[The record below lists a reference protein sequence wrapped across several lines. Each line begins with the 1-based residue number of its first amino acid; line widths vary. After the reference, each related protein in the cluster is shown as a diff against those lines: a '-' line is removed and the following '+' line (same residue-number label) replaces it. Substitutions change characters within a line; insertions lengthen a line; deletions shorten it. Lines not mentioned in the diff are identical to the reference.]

1 LFQAFET
8 ACLRTIFLDKMAKF
22 FLVFLSLIFFSFSAF
37 CKDYKIGE
45 LIDIAEKN
53 SPNIRAAQ
61 YSALAQKRLANQQKY
76 WSNPVVSFGRLGGQ
90 DIYGVSQTIPFY
102 NKLQSKYDIEEAE
115 FRVLET
121 RKNNL
126 ALFVKSEVF
135 SLLYQYQALQKKIE
149 LAQKRLDRLNLVD
162 KYLTTIVLSSPTKKA
177 QWQITKDKIRLV
189 ERDLIKYRN
198 ELYQTWNLANV
209 YLNLESEPSNIS
221 FEWLDDSNYKGKK
234 FFVETAIENNLE
246 LKEQKILISKYKS
259 ELSFAKVEQMPD
271 VSVSA
276 TRQNGG
282 SATGLGGLPNQDAT
296 GVGLS
301 LSIPLINRNQEKIAS
316 SESKIKAQEF
326 EVEFQRNQL
335 VKLISNDVNEY
346 ETSLKLAKNFPV
358 SNINKIVSRLSE
370 ANSDFKKGVLDFIT
384 YIELDSQ
391 EYQTIDTILDT
402 QVELAASYADLMKK
416 VGNFT
421 LPNSTLA
428 QNDK

>member
-1 LFQAFET
+1 
-8 ACLRTIFLDKMAKF
+8 MAKF
-22 FLVFLSLIFFSFSAF
+22 SLLFLSLIFLSFSAF
-37 CKDYKIGE
+37 CKDYKIEE
-45 LIDIAEKN
+45 LIDIAEQN
-53 SPNIRAAQ
+53 SANIRAAQ

-76 WSNPVVSFGRLGGQ
+76 WSNPVVSVGRLGGQ

-121 RKNNL
+121 RKSNL

-135 SLLYQYQALQKKIE
+135 SLLYQYQALKKKIE
-149 LAQKRLDRLNLVD
+149 LAQKRLDRLTLVD
-162 KYLTTIVLSSPTKKA
+162 KYLATIVLSSPTKKA
-177 QWQITKDKIRLV
+177 QWHITKDKIRLV

-209 YLNLESEPSNIS
+209 YLNLESEPTSIG
-221 FEWLDDSNYKGKK
+221 FEWLDDSNYKGKN
-234 FFVETAIENNLE
+234 FFVNSAIENNLE

-271 VSVSA
+271 VAVSA

-282 SATGLGGLPNQDAT
+282 SASLNGYNKDST

-301 LSIPLINRNQEKIAS
+301 LSVPLFNRNQEKIAS

-326 EVEFQRNQL
+326 EVEFQKNQL
-335 VKLISNDVNEY
+335 VQLISNDISEY
-346 ETSLKLAKNFPV
+346 ETSLKLAKNFPIT
-358 SNINKIVSRLSE
+358 NIKTIVSRLSE

-421 LPNSTLA
+421 LP

>member
-1 LFQAFET
+1 
-8 ACLRTIFLDKMAKF
+8 MAKF

-45 LIDIAEKN
+45 LIDIAEQN
-53 SPNIRAAQ
+53 SANIRAAQ

-76 WSNPVVSFGRLGGQ
+76 WSNPVISVGRLGGQ

-121 RKNNL
+121 RKTNL

-135 SLLYQYQALQKKIE
+135 SLLYQYQALKKKIE
-149 LAQKRLDRLNLVD
+149 LAQKRLDRLTLVD
-162 KYLTTIVLSSPTKKA
+162 KYLATIVLSSPTKKA

-209 YLNLESEPSNIS
+209 YLNLESEPTNIN

-234 FFVETAIENNLE
+234 FFVEAAIENNLE
-246 LKEQKILISKYKS
+246 LKEQKILVSKYKS

-271 VSVSA
+271 VAVSA
-276 TRQNGG
+276 TRQNGSASSLSG
-282 SATGLGGLPNQDAT
+282 SNKDST

-301 LSIPLINRNQEKIAS
+301 VSIPLFNRNQEKIAS
-316 SESKIKAQEF
+316 SESKIKAQEQNF
-326 EVEFQRNQL
+326 EFQRNQL
-335 VKLISNDVNEY
+335 IQLISNDISEY
-346 ETSLKLAKNFPV
+346 ETSLKLAKNFPIT
-358 SNINKIVSRLSE
+358 NIKTIVSRLSE

-421 LPNSTLA
+421 LP

>member
-1 LFQAFET
+1 
-8 ACLRTIFLDKMAKF
+8 MAKF

-45 LIDIAEKN
+45 LIDIAEQN
-53 SPNIRAAQ
+53 SANIRAAQ

-76 WSNPVVSFGRLGGQ
+76 WSNPVVSVGRLGGQ

-121 RKNNL
+121 RKSNL

-135 SLLYQYQALQKKIE
+135 SLLYQYQALKKKID
-149 LAQKRLDRLNLVD
+149 LAQKRLDRLTLVD
-162 KYLTTIVLSSPTKKA
+162 KYLATIVLSSPTKKA
-177 QWQITKDKIRLV
+177 QWHITKDKIRLV

-209 YLNLESEPSNIS
+209 YLNLESEPTNIS
-221 FEWLDDSNYKGKK
+221 FEWLDDSNYKGKN
-234 FFVETAIENNLE
+234 FFVNSAIENNLD

-271 VSVSA
+271 VAVSA

-282 SATGLGGLPNQDAT
+282 SASLNGSNKDST

-301 LSIPLINRNQEKIAS
+301 LSVPLFNRNQEKIAS

-326 EVEFQRNQL
+326 EVEFQKNQL
-335 VKLISNDVNEY
+335 VQLISNDISEY
-346 ETSLKLAKNFPV
+346 ETSLKLAKNFPIA
-358 SNINKIVSRLSE
+358 NIKTIVSRLSD

-421 LPNSTLA
+421 LP